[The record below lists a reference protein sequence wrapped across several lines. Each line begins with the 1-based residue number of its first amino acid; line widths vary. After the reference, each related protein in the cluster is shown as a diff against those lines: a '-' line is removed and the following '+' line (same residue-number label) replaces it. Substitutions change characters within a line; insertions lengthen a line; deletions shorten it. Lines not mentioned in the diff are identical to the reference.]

1 MNQNRKPTYD
11 SEKYILI
18 YFPNHLLLYSLLYM
32 SWYGVHTMHDSGGL
46 QLKARNDEWVG
57 ARPSVGSTVLLW
69 T

>member
-1 MNQNRKPTYD
+1 
-11 SEKYILI
+11 
-18 YFPNHLLLYSLLYM
+18 
-32 SWYGVHTMHDSGGL
+32 MHDSGGL